1 MLARNTRLLATLKRN
16 QTMTNRKA
24 SVGTVSHGTLRTAD
38 LLICFASELDY
49 LRGNDDATKLV
60 DSLPTIGSDD
70 ETEIDDSRQESI
82 ELLETLFDELNELA
96 PPYCY
101 FGAHEGDG
109 SDFGFWPSMD
119 AIDELPRIKNEE
131 GETLPDE
138 DHCYVNDH
146 GNVTVYG
153 ANGTVLLE
161 LV

>member
-1 MLARNTRLLATLKRN
+1 MTAHTAT
-16 QTMTNRKA
+16 
-24 SVGTVSHGTLRTAD
+24 VGSISHGTLRTID
-38 LLICFASELDY
+38 LLRAFTFELSYLSGDYVELVNYADERHEAINVDSDNETSEDSELVNE
-49 LRGNDDATKLV
+49 LIDA
-60 DSLPTIGSDD
+60 
-70 ETEIDDSRQESI
+70 
-82 ELLETLFDELNELA
+82 LNELA
-96 PPYCY
+96 PAYCY
-101 FGAHEGDG
+101 FGAHDGDG
-109 SDFGFWPSMD
+109 SDFGFWPLMD

>member
-1 MLARNTRLLATLKRN
+1 MTAHTAT
-16 QTMTNRKA
+16 
-24 SVGTVSHGTLRTAD
+24 VGSISHGTLRTID
-38 LLICFASELDY
+38 LLRAFTFELSYLSGDYVALVNYADERHEAINVDSDNETSEDSELVNE
-49 LRGNDDATKLV
+49 LIDA
-60 DSLPTIGSDD
+60 
-70 ETEIDDSRQESI
+70 
-82 ELLETLFDELNELA
+82 LNELA
-96 PPYCY
+96 PAYCY
-101 FGAHEGDG
+101 FGAHDGDG
-109 SDFGFWPSMD
+109 SDFGFWPLMD

>member
-1 MLARNTRLLATLKRN
+1 
-16 QTMTNRKA
+16 MTNHKA
-24 SVGTVSHGTLRTAD
+24 SVGSISHGTLRAAD
-38 LLICFASELDY
+38 LLLCFASELDY

-60 DSLPTIGSDD
+60 DRLPTIGEGD
-70 ETEIDDSRQESI
+70 ETEIDDSREDAVN
-82 ELLETLFDELNELA
+82 LLETLSDELDRLS

-109 SDFGFWPSMD
+109 SDFGFWPLMD

-131 GETLPDE
+131 GETLPNE

-146 GNVTVYG
+146 GNVTVYSADG
-153 ANGTVLLE
+153 AVLLE

>member
-1 MLARNTRLLATLKRN
+1 MDARLSNQKGN

-24 SVGTVSHGTLRTAD
+24 SVGSISHGTLRTSD

-60 DSLPTIGSDD
+60 DSLPTIGEDD
-70 ETEIDDSRQESI
+70 ETEIDDSREEASD
-82 ELLETLFDELNELA
+82 LLAMLFDELDALA

-101 FGAHEGDG
+101 FGGLEGDG

-131 GETLPDE
+131 GETLPE
-138 DHCYVNDH
+138 ADHCYVNDH
-146 GNVTVYG
+146 GNVRVYG
-153 ANGTVLLE
+153 ADGTVLLE
-161 LV
+161 FV